1 MKDRI
6 IEIVELVEPQSL
18 IQRENAPITE
28 LIKTDLLI
36 EELNEQL
43 RLHDVSSCFYLLS
56 ETKPPKNGNYEVITS
71 RGRLIKVNYETLLGN
86 DIWEAVY
93 ELHQPNEKVLA
104 WRFLK

>member
-1 MKDRI
+1 MKDSI
-6 IEIVELVEPQSL
+6 IEIVELGQPQSL

-56 ETKPPKNGNYEVITS
+56 ETKPPKNGNYEVLTN
-71 RGRLIKVNYETLLGN
+71 RGRVVKVNYETLLGN
-86 DIWEAVY
+86 DIWEAGY
-93 ELHQPNEKVLA
+93 ELHQINESVVA